1 MHLWFLVLIWFAVC
15 CFLGIYKVLEKYMPV
30 NVIWHF
36 KAFIYGYLITIIEFH
51 RGCLRIAMALFVFL
65 FMTVGNICSKDVLE
79 AIRTIEVGGLCSSP
93 EKYIPVSSQMSVLP
107 ASSDSPCCHWFTATP
122 FPSKSLFK
130 PFIFCKNASVGNE
143 VTFPTHLDHSAAKS
157 NGEHALYT
165 AHREFLERLKQRDA
179 KADHV
184 LQQLRELEANCL
196 QDVDDI
202 MQNYD
207 ASDSSKVSAIFS
219 HIANLEV
226 NFY

>member
-1 MHLWFLVLIWFAVC
+1 
-15 CFLGIYKVLEKYMPV
+15 
-30 NVIWHF
+30 
-36 KAFIYGYLITIIEFH
+36 
-51 RGCLRIAMALFVFL
+51 MALFVFL
-65 FMTVGNICSKDVLE
+65 FITIGNISSKDVLE
-79 AIRTIEVGGLCSSP
+79 AIREIEVGGLCSSP

-130 PFIFCKNASVGNE
+130 PFIFCRNASVGNE
-143 VTFPTHLDHSAAKS
+143 ATFPTHLDRSAAKCD
-157 NGEHALYT
+157 GEHALYT

>member
-1 MHLWFLVLIWFAVC
+1 MCWYFRNILSFRKVYASKCNLVF
-15 CFLGIYKVLEKYMPV
+15 
-30 NVIWHF
+30 F
-36 KAFIYGYLITIIEFH
+36 KAFSYSYLIIIAEFH
-51 RGCLRIAMALFVFL
+51 HGCLRIAMALFVFL
-65 FMTVGNICSKDVLE
+65 FMNVGNICSKDVLE
-79 AIRTIEVGGLCSSP
+79 AIRRIEVDGLCSSP

-107 ASSDSPCCHWFTATP
+107 ASSDSPCCHWFTGTP

-130 PFIFCKNASVGNE
+130 PFIFCENASVGNE
-143 VTFPTHLDHSAAKS
+143 VTFSTHPDHSAAKS
-157 NGEHALYT
+157 DGEHALYT

-219 HIANLEV
+219 HIASLEV